1 MIGFVGGLSLGGGL
15 ARPGRAGL
23 RSGAGSARC
32 AIAVDKGTKSD
43 PYSIAILKGDG
54 AGPKVAEMT
63 QSVLEALGQ
72 YADLYFK
79 FDEVEFGGNGDN
91 LLPKES
97 VEACKASDAVL
108 RAPQGL
114 SRAGENSAHVQLRD
128 EFELFA
134 QLRPV
139 TVYPQ
144 LLDLSSFKND
154 HVEGVDLMLVREV
167 SGGALTGED
176 IKSLNEN
183 ADFGETTM
191 HYSRGQVERISNVAL
206 QVAEARSG
214 NVVNVDKA
222 YALHVSAFWRNAL
235 HAYFAKQTEGRNDIM
250 LSDLFLDDFCREVLF
265 RPKDFDVIVTSNLF
279 GDFIAEIL
287 AGLGGPLRVSPSTW
301 ISRDGLHVCG
311 PADIYNST
319 AYPDGTGSPIVNPI
333 AMIRSA
339 SMMLRYAL
347 DEPAAS
353 DIIQKSLMKT
363 LEEYVT
369 PDMVASNGQTVVS
382 AEAFT
387 SNLVSSMEY
396 MHQYEMV
403 CDPTLCGE

>member
-1 MIGFVGGLSLGGGL
+1 MIGFVGGFSLGGGL
-15 ARPGRAGL
+15 GRPRRTGL

-32 AIAVDKGTKSD
+32 VIAVDKGTKSD
-43 PYSIAILKGDG
+43 PYSIAVLKGDG

-63 QSVLEALGQ
+63 QSVLEALEQ

-79 FDEVEFGGNGDN
+79 FDEVEFGGDGKEL

-97 VEACKASDAVL
+97 VAACRASDAVL

-114 SRAGENSAHVQLRD
+114 SREGENSAHVQLRE

-144 LLDLSSFKND
+144 LLDLSSFKNS

-176 IKSLNEN
+176 LKSLNEN
-183 ADFGETTM
+183 ADFGETRM
-191 HYSRGQVERISNVAL
+191 HYSRDQVERISNVAL

-235 HAYFAKQTEGRNDIM
+235 HAHFAKQTEGRNDIT
-250 LSDLFLDDFCREVLF
+250 LSDLFLDDFCREVIF

-319 AYPDGTGSPIVNPI
+319 AYPDGKGSPIVNPI

-339 SMMLRYAL
+339 CMMLRYAL

-363 LEEYVT
+363 LEVG
-369 PDMVASNGQTVVS
+369 MK
-382 AEAFT
+382 T
-387 SNLVSSMEY
+387 SSY
-396 MHQYEMV
+396 
-403 CDPTLCGE
+403 T